1 MHQCDPLSHG
11 LLFMYSDILW
21 VTCYFSLQMKDLIK
35 LLNTGKFIE
44 DSTFTFHFSDFQ
56 KLS

>member
-1 MHQCDPLSHG
+1 
-11 LLFMYSDILW
+11 
-21 VTCYFSLQMKDLIK
+21 MKDLIK